1 MYRYSRGQTGQGSN
15 PRPAWG
21 NGARAASPEPG
32 TLPGNNSAG
41 TPLGSNSEPPKD
53 RMGTTTQEEI
63 IQQLENELMELRSA
77 CAWKDQRIA
86 ELSRTDTQAARLKR
100 DVRQLATELHHT
112 RKQLSGSEGELQQL
126 QAQLARGE
134 TDFAP
139 RDGPI
144 AAMMRDA
151 ADSPCG
157 PANAGVMLSG
167 FSTAKDSSGGG
178 GACSDRGS
186 NSGGVQLRERIAELQ
201 EENRQL
207 REAVIKMTPSREQQG
222 AEGMQQHA
230 RPPSGASTQRF
241 PDPHQLQHSAPAVAA
256 GASAHRVSDPG
267 MAPRAQYL
275 TAPAGGQPGIT
286 AAANTQVAG
295 TVVSTQHEEPPRQIV
310 YSTVR
315 TENTAT
321 IGPMT
326 LQGVGTVDGVT
337 SVAKILLQRI
347 HCALHRRQMGAPQP
361 PLGQPHAHGQPPMA
375 TTA

>member
-41 TPLGSNSEPPKD
+41 TPLGSSSEPPKD
-53 RMGTTTQEEI
+53 RMGTTPQEEV

-112 RKQLSGSEGELQQL
+112 RKQLSESVGELQQL

-134 TDFAP
+134 TDFAL
-139 RDGPI
+139 RDGAI
-144 AAMMRDA
+144 AAMMRDVV
-151 ADSPCG
+151 DSPCA

-167 FSTAKDSSGGG
+167 FGTAKDSSGGG

-186 NSGGVQLRERIAELQ
+186 NSGGVQLRERVAELQ

-207 REAVIKMTPSREQQG
+207 REAVIKMTPSRDQN
-222 AEGMQQHA
+222 AEGMQHA

-241 PDPHQLQHSAPAVAA
+241 PEPLQLHPATAVAV

-275 TAPAGGQPGIT
+275 TAPSGGQPGIT

-295 TVVSTQHEEPPRQIV
+295 TVVSTQHEEPLRQIV

-326 LQGVGTVDGVT
+326 LQGVGTVDGVA
-337 SVAKILLQRI
+337 SVAKVLLQRI

-361 PLGQPHAHGQPPMA
+361 LGQPHAHGQPPMA